1 MFGSDVKVGLASS
14 SLSNEVIA
22 SFHTEEEELEKM
34 LSEFPTGAESSP
46 EPHEEGPESS
56 QESQE
61 NLLNVELESQLPIT
75 EQEDNTRN

>member
-1 MFGSDVKVGLASS
+1 
-14 SLSNEVIA
+14 
-22 SFHTEEEELEKM
+22 M

-46 EPHEEGPESS
+46 EVPEPYKEGPESS

-75 EQEDNTRN
+75 EQEENTQEENTHN